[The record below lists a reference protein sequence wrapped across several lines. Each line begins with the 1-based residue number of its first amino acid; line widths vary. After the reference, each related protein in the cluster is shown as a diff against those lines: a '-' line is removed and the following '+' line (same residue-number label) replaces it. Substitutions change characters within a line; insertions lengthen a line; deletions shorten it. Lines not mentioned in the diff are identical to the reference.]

1 MLKAKGLDEA
11 IIGVGSRGSQ
21 KDVLVYDVE
30 KVIEILMTRD
40 GMTYEEAEEFF
51 NFNIGGGWYGKLS
64 WLQWAVSSYPIT
76 KSFLP
81 PPKSK

>member
-11 IIGVGSRGSQ
+11 IIGVGSRCGQ

-51 NFNIGGGWYGKLS
+51 NFNIGGGWHGEETPMWVRPCGIDDLEGEEV
-64 WLQWAVSSYPIT
+64 WN
-76 KSFLP
+76 
-81 PPKSK
+81 

>member
-1 MLKAKGLDEA
+1 MLKTDGLDEA
-11 IIGVGSRGSQ
+11 IIGVGSRCGQ

-51 NFNIGGGWYGKLS
+51 DFNIGGGWHGEET
-64 WLQWAVSSYPIT
+64 PIWMR
-76 KSFLP
+76 P
-81 PPKSK
+81 YDIDDIEIEGEEVWN